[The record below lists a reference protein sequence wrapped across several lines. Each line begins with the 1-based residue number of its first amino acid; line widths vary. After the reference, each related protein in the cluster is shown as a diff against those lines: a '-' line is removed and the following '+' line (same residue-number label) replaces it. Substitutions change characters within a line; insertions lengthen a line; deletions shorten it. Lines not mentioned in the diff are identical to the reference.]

1 MIDDDNG
8 IVDETTNDPVTDV
21 TEEVIHSELFSE
33 TKDNYNNG
41 ELTDFSVRL
50 SVIRKDITPDEY
62 TEITGERYE
71 VI

>member
-1 MIDDDNG
+1 MIDDDNE
-8 IVDETTNDPVTDV
+8 IIDKTANDSINDV
-21 TEEVIHSELFSE
+21 AEEFIHSELFSE
-33 TKDNYNNG
+33 TKNKYSNG
-41 ELTDFSVRL
+41 ELTDFGVRL

>member
-1 MIDDDNG
+1 MIDEDN
-8 IVDETTNDPVTDV
+8 ETVSDPVADV
-21 TEEVIHSELFSE
+21 AEEVIHSELFSE
-33 TKDNYNNG
+33 TKNKYDNG